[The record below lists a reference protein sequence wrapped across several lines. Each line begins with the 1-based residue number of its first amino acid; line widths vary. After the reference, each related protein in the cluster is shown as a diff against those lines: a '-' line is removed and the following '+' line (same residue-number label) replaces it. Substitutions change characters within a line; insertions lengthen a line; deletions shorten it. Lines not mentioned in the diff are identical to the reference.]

1 MGGGGG
7 GWGKHFFFFSVI
19 YASDEV
25 GILLFC
31 SNKINIALWAA
42 NNELRQFSLDIDN
55 LLFAIEFCKMVKQW
69 SDYRLVIMDNR
80 IILVF

>member
-1 MGGGGG
+1 M
-7 GWGKHFFFFSVI
+7 
-19 YASDEV
+19 

-31 SNKINIALWAA
+31 FNKINIALWAA